1 MPSRKYERLPPTT
14 ATTTRSLNLSD
25 EDETGQSLS
34 YRLVEAPYQEALAA
48 FRAKLWGTFAPLPD
62 IDNRLDQGHPN

>member
-14 ATTTRSLNLSD
+14 TTTRSLNLSD

-48 FRAKLWGTFAPLPD
+48 SRAKLGGTFAPLPD